1 MNSLA
6 EIQHAFGQALR
17 YQGDDTQCQVV
28 SDHFSDS
35 QRLQIYRNN
44 FVISVSDVLAAT
56 YPLTLALV
64 GEECF
69 AQLARYHVLNTP
81 PQSGDISEYGEG
93 FDAVV
98 NEFPAVV
105 DAAPYLTSMIQ
116 YEWHKDALMRAE
128 PNLSIGTQYPL
139 AALSTIPEQQHGEL
153 IFHLFSDV
161 VLLSFDYQVM
171 TLEQAMINEQLDG
184 LDIAQPEFGALQK
197 MNNHTLE
204 PHIVTP
210 EVFQLLQAFQT
221 QHTLADIDPTL
232 LSHLNEVLALNII
245 SGFSIGDE

>member
-6 EIQHAFGQALR
+6 EVQHAFGQALR

-28 SDHFSDS
+28 SNHFSDS

-56 YPLTLALV
+56 YPLTLTLV

-69 AQLARYHVLNTP
+69 AQLARHHVLNTP

-93 FDAVV
+93 FDKVI
-98 NEFPAVV
+98 EHFPAVV
-105 DAAPYLTSMIQ
+105 EAAPYLENMIQ

-128 PNLSIGTQYPL
+128 PKPVTTEQYPL
-139 AALSTIPEQQHGEL
+139 AALSSVPEHQHGEL
-153 IFHLFSDV
+153 VFHLLPGV
-161 VLLSFDYQVM
+161 VLLNFDYQVL
-171 TLEQAMINEQLDG
+171 TLEQAIINNQLDG
-184 LDIAQPEFGALQK
+184 LHIAQPELGALQK
-197 MNNHTLE
+197 INNHTLE

-210 EVFQLLQAFQT
+210 EVFQLLQAFQA
-221 QHTLADIDPTL
+221 QHMLADITPTL
-232 LSHLNEVLALNII
+232 LTHLNDVLALNII